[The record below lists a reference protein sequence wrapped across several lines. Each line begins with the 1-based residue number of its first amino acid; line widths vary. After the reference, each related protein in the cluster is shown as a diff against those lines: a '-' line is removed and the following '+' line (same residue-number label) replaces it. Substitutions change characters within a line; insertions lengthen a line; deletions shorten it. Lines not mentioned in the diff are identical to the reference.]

1 MKPRHQVSRAG
12 LSLIK
17 AFEGYR
23 RSAARLA
30 DGRWTIGYGHTLS
43 AREGAEVSEADAE
56 ALLMYD
62 LLAVSAALD
71 ELTYTPITQNQ
82 FDALASFAYSVGVD
96 AFRASN
102 VLLLV
107 NEGALLQA
115 AHALEAWR
123 KASFDGEEVVVD
135 ALVRR
140 RAAEKALFLTPQ
152 GGFVAAPSAI
162 VAPRLDADAVFAEV
176 VDIHALLDGVD
187 AIAIPRAVEL
197 GLAASSE
204 TQVELPIGPGVG
216 DAQVAQ
222 AVEYQE
228 AASNETDAL
237 QGVLSEVL
245 YEIPGYNAEG
255 EFQPAK
261 GRFEALSVVQL
272 SLMAA
277 AGLGLLGGAVYLLLR
292 AAVLSGILQLTF
304 NGLAVLGGL
313 AGAIL
318 TFIAVYQLLN
328 RFDRES

>member
-12 LSLIK
+12 LALIK

-56 ALLMYD
+56 ALLIYD
-62 LLAVSAALD
+62 LLAISAAIED
-71 ELTYTPITQNQ
+71 LTYTPLTPNQ
-82 FDALASFAYSVGVD
+82 FDALASFAFSIGIET
-96 AFRASN
+96 FRTSN

-123 KASFDGEEVVVD
+123 KASFDGEEIVVD

-152 GGFVAAPSAI
+152 GGYVAAPSA
-162 VAPRLDADAVFAEV
+162 VVTPKLDADAVFAEV
-176 VDIHALLDGVD
+176 VDIHAPLDGVD
-187 AIAIPRAVEL
+187 AIAIPKAVEL
-197 GLAASSE
+197 GLASSGDV
-204 TQVELPIGPGVG
+204 QVELPMGPGSG
-216 DAQVAQ
+216 DAPIAEVLADPKP
-222 AVEYQE
+222 
-228 AASNETDAL
+228 AAEETDAL
-237 QGVLSEVL
+237 KGVLTEVL
-245 YEIPGYNAEG
+245 YEIPGYSAEG

-261 GRFEALSVVQL
+261 GRLESLSIAQL
-272 SLMAA
+272 ILIGV
-277 AGLGLLGGAVYLLLR
+277 AGLGLLGAAFYPLMRGA
-292 AAVLSGILQLTF
+292 ASSGVVMMAF
-304 NGLAVLGGL
+304 DGLAALAGL
-313 AGAIL
+313 SGAIL
-318 TFIAVYQLLN
+318 TFTAVYQLLN